1 MYKAYQWMA
10 FFYIYCVLGW
20 IWETSY
26 VSVCKRKFVNRG
38 FLHGPVIPIYGCGAV
53 MMLLVTQPVQESLVL
68 TYLAGMAGATL
79 LELVTGWAME
89 RLFKV
94 RYWDYSHH
102 KIQFGG
108 YICLTSSLF
117 WGVLTVLLVRV
128 LHAPIERLVLGLP
141 ARLVMAAV
149 AVFTILFVWDV
160 IVSVREALDMRRLLV
175 AAEKLR
181 EDMERL
187 QRELSQRMEQQRHEL
202 AQRMDQQ
209 KAELAQRVD
218 QQRAEFAQ
226 RMDQSREDF
235 SARLDERRAELA
247 DRLAQLRQQNEERL
261 AELRDARS
269 RLRRRHPSATMG
281 RMEEFLEEAQK
292 KWNETMGRS

>member
-79 LELVTGWAME
+79 LELATGWAME

-94 RYWDYSHH
+94 RYWDYSNQ

-117 WGVLTVLLVRV
+117 FFFLTVLLVRV

-187 QRELSQRMEQQRHEL
+187 QRELSQRMEQQRQEL

-281 RMEEFLEEAQK
+281 RMEEFLEEAKK

>member
-1 MYKAYQWMA
+1 MYKVYQWMA

-53 MMLLVTQPVQESLVL
+53 MMLLVTQPVRDSLVL

-108 YICLTSSLF
+108 YICLSSSLF

-128 LHAPIERLVLGLP
+128 LHAPIEKAVLGLP
-141 ARLVMAAV
+141 APVTVAAV
-149 AVFTILFVWDV
+149 SVFTAFFVWDV
-160 IVSVREALDMRRLLV
+160 AVSVKEALDMRRLLV

-181 EDMERL
+181 GDMERL
-187 QRELSQRMEQQRHEL
+187 QRELAQRMEQQR
-202 AQRMDQQ
+202 
-209 KAELAQRVD
+209 AELAQRVD
-218 QQRAEFAQ
+218 QSREEWAQRVDQSREEWAQ
-226 RMDQSREDF
+226 RMDQSREEL
-235 SARLDERRAELA
+235 SARWDARREELA
-247 DRLAQLRQQNEERL
+247 ARLEQLRLQNEER
-261 AELRDARS
+261 AKELRSARE

-281 RMEEFLEEAQK
+281 KMEELFDEAKK
-292 KWNETMGRS
+292 KWNETRGRS

>member
-1 MYKAYQWMA
+1 MYKVYQWMA

-38 FLHGPVIPIYGCGAV
+38 FLHGPVIPIYGSGAV
-53 MMLLVTQPVQESLVL
+53 MMLLVTQPFRDSLAL
-68 TYLAGMAGATL
+68 TYLAGMVGATL

-108 YICLTSSLF
+108 YICLSSSLF

-128 LHAPIERLVLGLP
+128 LHAPVERLVLGRP
-141 ARLVMAAV
+141 DWQVIAAV
-149 AVFTILFVWDV
+149 AAFTVYFVCDV
-160 IVSVREALDMRRLLV
+160 AVSVKEALDMRRLLV

-181 EDMERL
+181 ADMDRLQKELAERL
-187 QRELSQRMEQQRHEL
+187 ERQREELAQRIDQSREELAQRIDQSREEW
-202 AQRMDQQ
+202 AQRMDQNRE
-209 KAELAQRVD
+209 ELA
-218 QQRAEFAQ
+218 A
-226 RMDQSREDF
+226 
-235 SARLDERRAELA
+235 
-247 DRLAQLRQQNEERL
+247 RLAQLRQQNEERL
-261 AELRDARS
+261 AELRIARG

-281 RMEEFLEEAQK
+281 RMEEFFDEARK
-292 KWNETMGRS
+292 KWNETRGKF